1 MIEIELEE
9 MEKRK
14 MYRKRDGDFKLILGC
29 VMMLGPLAPVLLITE
44 AKEIVFV
51 HGLKT
56 MPMLI

>member
-29 VMMLGPLAPVLLITE
+29 VMMLDCNDP
-44 AKEIVFV
+44 
-51 HGLKT
+51 
-56 MPMLI
+56 

>member
-44 AKEIVFV
+44 AKEIN
-51 HGLKT
+51 
-56 MPMLI
+56 P